1 MPAILA
7 SMQSTTTTSV
17 TDVSQPN
24 NPFARGIVLMIA
36 CLGFFTANALLIKYL
51 GTYHHTGT
59 WSLVFLRGLVGLL
72 IVVIFYGK
80 RSGLSLSRIF
90 TQPMLVTRGLLGVF
104 GLCAYYWTIPRLG
117 AGLATL
123 LSNLYV
129 VLGAVF
135 AACFLVKEKLSS
147 TQFIWLIVSLF
158 GVGLLSQARSGIDFD
173 FAVALAGAVAA
184 GMVIVIIRFLH
195 RTEATPTIFA
205 SQCVYAMIAVLPLAV
220 SELLQLTGRALVWAL
235 TASFMAALGQL
246 TMTHSFRYLNVS
258 IGGAFH
264 LTIPVWVSI
273 GGFFLFGETFSLLQ
287 LAGAVLLLFGCF
299 KAIRR

>member
-1 MPAILA
+1 M
-7 SMQSTTTTSV
+7 T
-17 TDVSQPN
+17 
-24 NPFARGIVLMIA
+24 A
-36 CLGFFTANALLIKYL
+36 CLAFFTANALLIKHL
-51 GTYHHTGT
+51 GSYYHTGT
-59 WSLVFLRGLVGLL
+59 WSLVFLRGFVGLL
-72 IVVIFYGK
+72 IVIIFYGK
-80 RSGLSLSRIF
+80 RAGLSLSRVF
-90 TQPMLVTRGLLGVF
+90 TQPMLVIRGLLGAI

-135 AACFLVKEKLSS
+135 AACFLVKEKLSPK
-147 TQFIWLIVSLF
+147 QFIWLSVSLC

-184 GMVIVIIRFLH
+184 GLVIVIIRFLH

-205 SQCVYAMIAVLPLAV
+205 SQCVYAMIAIFPLAFA
-220 SELLQLTGRALVWAL
+220 EIRQLDRAALAWAL
-235 TASFMAALGQL
+235 TASLMAALGQL

-258 IGGAFH
+258 VGGAFH

-273 GGFFLFGETFSLLQ
+273 GGFFLFGETFSPLQ
-287 LAGAVLLLFGCF
+287 LVGTVLVLFGCF